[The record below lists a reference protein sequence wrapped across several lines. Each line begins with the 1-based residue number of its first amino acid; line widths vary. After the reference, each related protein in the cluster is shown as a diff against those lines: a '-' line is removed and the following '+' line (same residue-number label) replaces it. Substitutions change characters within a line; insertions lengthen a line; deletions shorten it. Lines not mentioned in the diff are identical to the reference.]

1 VAFLIEFT
9 METYIALLRGINVSG
24 QKMIKMTDLT
34 ALLSEI
40 NFQNIRT
47 YIQSGNLIFEYPA
60 TDQKELTGLIERK
73 ILHQYKFD
81 VPVVIRHKT
90 DLLKI
95 KEYNPF
101 LKRNEN
107 IDKLHVTF
115 LDNEPSNDLI
125 EKAKETAGS
134 SDEFEVIGREV
145 FVFCPDGYGNTKLN
159 NTFFEKKFKTKATTR
174 NWKTVVKL
182 GEI

>member
-1 VAFLIEFT
+1 

-34 ALLSEI
+34 TLLSEI
-40 NFQNIRT
+40 NLYNIRT
-47 YIQSGNLIFEYPA
+47 YIQSGNLVFEYPE
-60 TDQKELTGLIERK
+60 TDQKELAGLIEQQ
-73 ILHQYKFD
+73 ILHHYKFD
-81 VPVVIRHKT
+81 VPVVIRHQS
-90 DLLKI
+90 DLMQI
-95 KEYNPF
+95 QECNPF

-107 IDKLHVTF
+107 IEKLHVTF
-115 LDNEPSNDLI
+115 LDDEPPADLI

-182 GEI
+182 GGM

>member
-1 VAFLIEFT
+1 

-34 ALLSEI
+34 VLLSELD
-40 NFQNIRT
+40 FQNIRT
-47 YIQSGNLIFEYPA
+47 YIQSGNLVFEYPE
-60 TDQKELTGLIERK
+60 TDQKELARLIESK

-81 VPVVIRHKT
+81 VPVVIRHKS

-95 KEYNPF
+95 QECNPF

-115 LDNEPSNDLI
+115 IDDEPSTDLI
-125 EKAKETAGS
+125 EKAKQTDSG

>member
-1 VAFLIEFT
+1 

-34 ALLSEI
+34 VLLSELD
-40 NFQNIRT
+40 FQNIRT
-47 YIQSGNLIFEYPA
+47 YIQSGNLVFEYPE
-60 TDQKELTGLIERK
+60 TDQKELARLIESK

-81 VPVVIRHKT
+81 VPVVIRHKS

-95 KEYNPF
+95 QECNPF

-115 LDNEPSNDLI
+115 IDDEPSTDLI
-125 EKAKETAGS
+125 EKAKQTDSG
-134 SDEFEVIGREV
+134 SDEFEVIGRKV
-145 FVFCPDGYGNTKLN
+145 FVLCPDGYGNTKLN